1 MGPRPT
7 MPPVESDNADS
18 NEEAGNI
25 RDTLIGCRRH
35 MNEQT
40 GGQHHRVKPPLN
52 KFVML
57 PCFFQD
63 PMMTT
68 PPSELTTTSSKF
80 PIRSNFLITE
90 L

>member
-57 PCFFQD
+57 PCFFSGSD
-63 PMMTT
+63 DDDTAVRVNDYI
-68 PPSELTTTSSKF
+68 K
-80 PIRSNFLITE
+80 
-90 L
+90 